1 MVRGLFVAL
10 ILLILPG
17 CGRGDLSPS
26 TESRTPP
33 DLAGRFFP
41 PSGWAWGW
49 IQVGAQPA
57 QRYGV
62 ASTSRVPRAN
72 VMILT
77 GYGESAETWFETVG
91 NLTDQGYAVW
101 VLERAG
107 QGGSQR
113 YVPPRDLGHTPS
125 FDPDIAAAKAMVRQV
140 VRRRSGVPVVL
151 LGYADGAVV
160 TLRAVEEGLQ
170 VDGMILVS
178 LPSIMETP
186 LASAGLLGR
195 FVGADRR
202 PPLGWR
208 PWSRSTP
215 DDRAHGLTHD
225 SWRGAV
231 NKAWQT
237 ANPDLRMSAP
247 SAGWRAALVEANGA
261 ARRVAGRIRNPLLIT
276 AAAPAEQ
283 RDRALC
289 QAISG
294 CVLITL
300 PGAGPALHLEDD
312 RWRAPWLVA
321 VLGFIEARADAA
333 RAVGNRRGTDHQR

>member
-140 VRRRSGVPVVL
+140 VRRRSGVPV
-151 LGYADGAVV
+151 DRKSVV
-160 TLRAVEEGLQ
+160 
-170 VDGMILVS
+170 
-178 LPSIMETP
+178 
-186 LASAGLLGR
+186 
-195 FVGADRR
+195 
-202 PPLGWR
+202 
-208 PWSRSTP
+208 
-215 DDRAHGLTHD
+215 
-225 SWRGAV
+225 
-231 NKAWQT
+231 
-237 ANPDLRMSAP
+237 
-247 SAGWRAALVEANGA
+247 
-261 ARRVAGRIRNPLLIT
+261 
-276 AAAPAEQ
+276 
-283 RDRALC
+283 
-289 QAISG
+289 
-294 CVLITL
+294 
-300 PGAGPALHLEDD
+300 
-312 RWRAPWLVA
+312 
-321 VLGFIEARADAA
+321 
-333 RAVGNRRGTDHQR
+333 